1 MKQKMHLR
9 AVISFNLVF
18 RERFNLSQQFRQPSV
33 RSLALFYFLFSNILI
48 IFSY

>member
-9 AVISFNLVF
+9 PVIRFNLVF
-18 RERFNLSQQFRQPSV
+18 RERFNLSQKFRQSSV
-33 RSLALFYFLFSNILI
+33 RSSALFYFLFGNILI